1 MPRIL
6 GVDIPNDKHTV
17 ISLQYIYGIGPYLAG
32 VLCERTGIDPV
43 KRARELT
50 DDDLAKLAAL
60 LDNEYTVEGQ
70 LRRQVQQCIARLRV
84 IGCYR
89 GLRHRKGLPVRGQ
102 RTRTNARTRKGPRKT
117 VAGKKGVKEL
127 R

>member
-17 ISLQYIYGIGPYLAG
+17 ISLQYIYGIGPFLAG

-70 LRRQVQQCIARLRV
+70 LRRQVQ
-84 IGCYR
+84 
-89 GLRHRKGLPVRGQ
+89 
-102 RTRTNARTRKGPRKT
+102 
-117 VAGKKGVKEL
+117 
-127 R
+127 